1 MILRIYIPQNETLVS
16 FALRVLGDVFVVI
29 DKIRFANILV
39 IEFVSV
45 LRGLKPDHAIL
56 GRVISIVG
64 LESFRQPLDKIFAVP
79 LHRTSTNGVLLEITR
94 DPASKRHG
102 LGRLGFQLEVLWE
115 SRDRFTRTLAN

>member
-1 MILRIYIPQNETLVS
+1 MRLYILQSEFLEPAAIH
-16 FALRVLGDVFVVI
+16 VLGDVYVVI
-29 DKIRFANILV
+29 DKIPFAIILC
-39 IEFVSV
+39 IEIVSV
-45 LRGLKPDHAIL
+45 LRGSKPDHDIL
-56 GRVISIVG
+56 RRIIATVG
-64 LESFRQPLDKIFAVP
+64 LESFRPPLDKIFAVP